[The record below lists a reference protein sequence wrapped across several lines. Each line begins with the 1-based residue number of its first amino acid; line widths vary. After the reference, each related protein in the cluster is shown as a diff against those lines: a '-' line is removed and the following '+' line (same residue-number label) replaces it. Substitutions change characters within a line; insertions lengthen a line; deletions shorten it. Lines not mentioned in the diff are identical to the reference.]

1 MKVSNFRLL
10 FCVVLFFSVFASVAL
25 WRAHQPL
32 MFGSEKPGGRVVI
45 SAPLVVL
52 LYGGDRYLAANLETV
67 RLAATGAD
75 FGQVDAHYL
84 IRAQHVVSQLNA
96 CHEDNYY
103 LANGFLAWGGAV
115 EQGNDILRRAI
126 SCRYWDGVPAFFYAV
141 NLSFFDRNI
150 EAAVDMLELSA
161 ERWPSNAAALRKFAV
176 MLKVE
181 SFSDE
186 RLALDYLQQQLSSA
200 SDYKLRNMLEK
211 RVFRLQGL
219 IELREAQRHYEALYG
234 ALISLQQLVDS
245 GLLVSL
251 PQDPLRLGYELR
263 DGRIQMKKLKLVGME
278 NQQ

>member
-1 MKVSNFRLL
+1 
-10 FCVVLFFSVFASVAL
+10 
-25 WRAHQPL
+25 
-32 MFGSEKPGGRVVI
+32 
-45 SAPLVVL
+45 
-52 LYGGDRYLAANLETV
+52 
-67 RLAATGAD
+67 
-75 FGQVDAHYL
+75 
-84 IRAQHVVSQLNA
+84 
-96 CHEDNYY
+96 
-103 LANGFLAWGGAV
+103 
-115 EQGNDILRRAI
+115 
-126 SCRYWDGVPAFFYAV
+126 
-141 NLSFFDRNI
+141 
-150 EAAVDMLELSA
+150 MLELSA